1 VVTITDDKESMK
13 KQRYNDQKQLTA
25 RLTALPIA
33 EYFTV
38 VLLHNVDY
46 WCRSNP
52 RQAAKL

>member
-38 VLLHNVDY
+38 VLLHNVD
-46 WCRSNP
+46 
-52 RQAAKL
+52 